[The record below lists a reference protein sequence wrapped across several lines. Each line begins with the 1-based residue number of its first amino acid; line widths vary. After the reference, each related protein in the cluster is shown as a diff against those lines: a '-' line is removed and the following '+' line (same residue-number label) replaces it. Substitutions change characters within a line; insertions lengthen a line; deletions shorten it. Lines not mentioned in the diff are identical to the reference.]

1 MQFIINPS
9 LLTGGTITVPGDK
22 SVSHRALMISA
33 IANGTAR
40 ISGFLAGEDCLRTM
54 AALQNMGVRI
64 EREWQTSLT
73 VHGVGLHGLS
83 AAEKPLD
90 MGNSGTAMRLF
101 SGLLAGQTFD
111 SVLTGDESLS
121 GRPMNR
127 IIEPL
132 TQMGAEIK
140 SDGGKPPLRIR
151 GGRHLH
157 NIDYDMPVASAQV
170 KSAVLLAGLYCD
182 GITSIT
188 EPAVTRDHTERMLL
202 SMGAEIEKSGSTIS
216 LHGDNDLQ
224 ATDIEI
230 PADLSSAAFPL
241 VAAIVAENAE
251 VTVKSVGINP
261 TRTGVLDILQQMGA
275 DIRLNNIRQLGNEP
289 VADITARSSE
299 LKGVDVDPGL
309 VSLAIDEFP
318 LLFATAALADGTTR
332 FSGLAELRV
341 KESDRIGAM
350 SEGLSALGI
359 SIKETEDGAVVTGGV
374 LGGGEIES
382 FGDHR
387 IAMAFAS
394 VASKSTESVTIKNT
408 AAVDTSFPG
417 FVECVRSI
425 GLIIE
430 TSEGGAG

>member
-132 TQMGAEIK
+132 TQMGATIE
-140 SDGGKPPLRIR
+140 SCGGKPPLHI
-151 GGRHLH
+151 HANQNLH
-157 NIDYDMPVASAQV
+157 TIDYDMPVASAQV
-170 KSAVLLAGLYCD
+170 KSAVLLAGLYCE
-182 GITSIT
+182 GVTRVS
-188 EPAVTRDHTERMLL
+188 EPAVTRDHTERMLS
-202 SMGAEIEKSGSTIS
+202 SMGAEIERSGNIIS
-216 LHGDNDLQ
+216 LRGEAELQ
-224 ATDIEI
+224 AVDVGV

-241 VAAIVAENAE
+241 VAAIVAKNTE
-251 VTVKSVGINP
+251 VTVRNVGANP
-261 TRTGVLDILQQMGA
+261 TRTGVLQILKQMGA
-275 DIRLNNIRQLGNEP
+275 DIRLSNERQFGNEP
-289 VADITARSSE
+289 VADVTARSSE
-299 LKGVDVDPGL
+299 LKGIEVDPAL

-318 LLFATAALADGTTR
+318 LLFAAAAFAEGTTR

-350 SEGLSALGI
+350 SEGLSRLGV
-359 SIKETEDGAVVTGGV
+359 SVQETRDGANITGGTI
-374 LGGGEIES
+374 GGGEINS

-394 VASKSTESVTIKNT
+394 VASQATAEITITDT

-417 FVECVRSI
+417 FVDCMEAI
-425 GLIIE
+425 GLNIGVRDGDAE
-430 TSEGGAG
+430 